1 MTWKAPTNPNG
12 VIQSYLINVTSRM
25 PSTINTTSNITNK
38 IVDGLLPGIV
48 CLTCNVVTLMME
60 YLLNIPN

>member
-1 MTWKAPTNPNG
+1 MTWKAPINPNG
-12 VIQSYLINVTSRM
+12 VIQSYLITVSSGM
-25 PSTINTTSNITNK
+25 HSAINTSSKITNK

-60 YLLNIPN
+60 HLLNIPN